1 MHVCES
7 LVPLTRA
14 QSSLLSDTPRPFET
28 KWTAVFSTYF
38 NPFLHNF
45 VAQFNCLI
53 FHSLINFTLPL
64 FNSVAIDLHFL
75 FLLTNCVVG
84 RLYYLILLC
93 NFGRSHNIVL
103 GSTVQ
108 RLKSVAHP
116 EQ

>member
-28 KWTAVFSTYF
+28 KWTAVSPLTL
-38 NPFLHNF
+38 NLFLHNV
-45 VAQFNCLI
+45 VARFNFHI
-53 FHSLINFTLPL
+53 FHSLINFILLL
-64 FNSVAIDLHFL
+64 FNSVAIDLH
-75 FLLTNCVVG
+75 LLLLLIGCMVS
-84 RLYYLILLC
+84 RLSYLILLGD
-93 NFGRSHNIVL
+93 FGRAHNIVL
-103 GSTVQ
+103 GSTVH